1 MVLGKEIMDKICA
14 LLDKY
19 GLCWEH
25 DENLNIPHIVY
36 KQMTF
41 DNETVI
47 SHNFVV
53 RYCDLV
59 ERNLLVT
66 ESLEKDFYDFE
77 REYFSKYF
85 FREDTDLKWNY
96 YLLIIVNESES
107 INSNICQLEQDDKY
121 LRKLVMM
128 EDEFEVYI
136 GHGRNI
142 EDDSG
147 QMISGMDTYAEW
159 QQELSAVGLEGIL
172 TYSYESIRVNNYIE
186 KNIPIR
192 LQGRPIQNWHNTGK
206 GNSKFLVKRIE
217 RLNIEGFRTHCLT
230 DHMEIPLTNVNL
242 ISGCNGTGKSSICSA
257 IEYALTGEI
266 LDSKEESGRTK
277 VVIRNRENVI
287 ENLNSLKVTKEKKSL
302 DQLWYGTVTT
312 ARNSSLNR
320 NFHIFNYLGLE
331 ASGKY
336 MQELDINELVKNVLF
351 GLEVTEAELKMQRY
365 GRAFADKKKEYSK
378 RLKEISLKMEGI
390 QVDYDIKLLS
400 TEDIDSEFKRLG
412 YKGEIVL
419 KDQRIDS
426 ILSSYRKILLESN
439 QHVEMLLLKCDKD
452 ETGAAIMERTNRLN
466 ERREKY
472 RTLVTKQEQLR
483 QNIRRFHQKSE
494 DNSLLLKRLYEKIQ
508 NVKIL
513 IQQGKGMENTF
524 FCKEDFLL
532 LKDEY
537 EKNCSIKKELLN
549 WIDQYQR
556 YILSEGSEIELGQ
569 EIQNKEISINGLGN
583 EVDALVKQIEFQKKQ
598 NDNIDTII
606 QEILNLAEQYG
617 ELNKSANN
625 CPVCGTDF
633 GSKEKLMSAISQQ
646 KQLRVIDETFLQTLL
661 QQKKEKERVLD
672 KEMEALKLLKEEKEK
687 VSQKVIAFSKLKRI
701 MLIDETKS
709 GKDIKKE
716 VSTYIEQIQ
725 KKLEYNINEYEYVQR
740 VLETDEFID
749 YSDEL
754 DWAKYLE
761 KSLQDLERQKVETE
775 LLLKEQILK
784 EQDLEQ
790 KYKKT
795 MEKNISFS
803 EQEWEEY
810 QLKAKG
816 FQALKKSWEINEY
829 IPVASWIEMYN
840 VFRNTIQYAEEMYGK
855 QEAMKVKRAQIDRL
869 KEEKRIVEEW
879 LQKCQMVCTV
889 IETQKH
895 LEDVMKEFLTQNAK
909 QIELFFK
916 LLHRPKEFGKLS
928 ILDGNIRF
936 MRNSNGQLV
945 ESGQMSTGQR
955 MALAFSVMITLH
967 IRAANA
973 PNFLMLDEPVANLDD
988 MHVLNLIDLLRDL
1001 AISGT
1006 QIIITTADSHMAKF
1020 LRRKF
1025 SFLKDEYSHFE
1036 LSRKGNNQTLIDVIH
1051 YIPNMKEAKNIQHLY

>member
-1 MVLGKEIMDKICA
+1 MDKICE
-14 LLDKY
+14 LLNKY

-25 DENLNIPHIVY
+25 DEDLNIPHIVY
-36 KQMTF
+36 KQMAF

-96 YLLIIVNESES
+96 YLLIIVDESES

-217 RLNIEGFRTHCLT
+217 LLNIEGFRTHCLA

-277 VVIRNRENVI
+277 VVIRNRENVL

-365 GRAFADKKKEYSK
+365 GRAFADKKKEYIK
-378 RLKEISLKMEGI
+378 RLKEISLEMDGI
-390 QVDYDIKLLS
+390 QDDYDIKLLS
-400 TEDIDSEFKRLG
+400 IEDIDSEFKRLG
-412 YKGEIVL
+412 CKREIVL
-419 KDQRIDS
+419 KNQRIDS

-439 QHVEMLLLKCDKD
+439 QYVEMLLLKCDKD
-452 ETGAAIMERTNRLN
+452 ETGAAIMERADKLN

-483 QNIRRFHQKSE
+483 QNIRRFHQKSK

-513 IQQGKGMENTF
+513 IQQGKGMENKF
-524 FCKEDFLL
+524 FCKQDFLS

-556 YILSEGSEIELGQ
+556 YIFSERSEIELGE
-569 EIQNKEISINGLGN
+569 EIQSKEIIINGLRN

-617 ELNKSANN
+617 ELNTSAKN

-633 GSKEKLMSAISQQ
+633 ASKEKLMSAISQH
-646 KQLRVIDETFLQTLL
+646 KQLRVIDDTFLQTLL
-661 QQKKEKERVLD
+661 HQKTEKERVLD
-672 KEMEALKLLKEEKEK
+672 KEMESLKLLKEEKEK
-687 VSQKVIAFSKLKRI
+687 VLQKGIAFSKLKRI

-716 VSTYIEQIQ
+716 VIAYIEQIQ

-740 VLETDEFID
+740 VMETDEFVD

-761 KSLQDLERQKVETE
+761 KSLQNLERQKVETD
-775 LLLKEQILK
+775 LLLKEQTLK
-784 EQDLEQ
+784 EQELEQ
-790 KYKKT
+790 EYKKT
-795 MEKNISFS
+795 MEENISFS

-829 IPVASWIEMYN
+829 IPVASWIDMYN

-855 QEAMKVKRAQIDRL
+855 QEAMKLKRAQIERL

-879 LQKCQMVCTV
+879 LQKCQMVCTI

-1036 LSRKGNNQTLIDVIH
+1036 LSRKGNDQTLIDVIH
-1051 YIPNMKEAKNIQHLY
+1051 YIPNMKTAKNIRHLY